1 MRVRHIP
8 SASTRWP
15 AAKAA
20 TVPGRAP
27 TGLPPRSVTGTMDSA
42 GEAWRTNLLHPMVGR
57 EDAVRPHAG
66 PHYFPL
72 RMGPETA

>member
-1 MRVRHIP
+1 
-8 SASTRWP
+8 
-15 AAKAA
+15 
-20 TVPGRAP
+20 
-27 TGLPPRSVTGTMDSA
+27 MDSA